1 MGSSPSMAGAQLSS
15 PAHSPTVVTSDSIF
29 HPRLPVVV
37 GVLLLIALLFGAI
50 RFRLRNMPLERDE
63 GEYAY
68 SGQLLLQGIPP
79 YKLAYNLKLPGIY
92 VAYASMLAV
101 LGETPA
107 GIHLGLLLL
116 NAVSSILIFLLASH
130 LFGGLAGVVSA
141 ATYSL
146 LSASASVMGF
156 EAHATNFVVLPAL
169 LAVLCLLRGLRSHQR
184 WLFLACG
191 FLCGIAFL
199 MKQHGVFFALF
210 CFAYLIRAEW
220 QENRKASDVSI
231 DALFLALGF
240 LLPYAITCLLLYRAG
255 VFRQFWLWTVDYAG
269 EYSKMG
275 LRRGVRAFLENF
287 GAILR
292 ANAVV
297 WTIAFVGL
305 TSWAWNRRARNHLYF
320 TATFLLFSLLALCPG
335 AYFRPHYF
343 ILLLPAAALLTGL
356 AVSSAAETL
365 AEHGNR
371 RLALIPVMIFLAAF
385 GWSVLSQRILYFSL
399 DPYTAINVTYG
410 SNPFVAAWQTADYIR
425 QSSSEKA
432 RIAVLGSEPEIY
444 FYARRH
450 SVTGYLYMYSLIV
463 RQKYTARM
471 QKEFINEVETN
482 RPEYLVYVDVAD
494 SWGEGRDS
502 APQASEFLAWVRKY
516 THDHYV
522 VDGVAQLNEPNVY
535 LKGESARS
543 FLASSGTQ
551 AIYTLKRIP

>member
-1 MGSSPSMAGAQLSS
+1 MGSSPYIAGTQPSS
-15 PAHSPTVVTSDSIF
+15 PAHSPTVVTSNAIF
-29 HPRLPVVV
+29 HPRMPFVV
-37 GVLLLIALLFGAI
+37 GILLMIILLFGAI

-101 LGETPA
+101 LGQTSA

-130 LFGGLAGVVSA
+130 LFGRLAGLVSA

-146 LSASASVMGF
+146 LSASTSVMGF

-169 LAVLCLLRGLRSHQR
+169 LAILCLLHGLRSHQR

-210 CFAYLIRAEW
+210 CFAYLIRAAWKEK
-220 QENRKASDVSI
+220 RSVSRLSI
-231 DALFLALGF
+231 DALLLASGF
-240 LLPYAITCLLLYRAG
+240 LLPYAITCLLLYQAG

-275 LRRGVRAFLENF
+275 LRRGVHAFLENF
-287 GAILR
+287 RAILR
-292 ANAVV
+292 ANAII
-297 WTIAFVGL
+297 WAIAFLGL
-305 TSWAWNRRARNHLYF
+305 TAGAWNRRARNHLFF
-320 TATFLLFSLLALCPG
+320 TATFLLFSFLALCPG

-356 AVSSAAETL
+356 AVSSASETL
-365 AEHGNR
+365 GKHGSR
-371 RLALIPVMIFLAAF
+371 QLALVPAVIFLAAF
-385 GWSVLSQRILYFSL
+385 GWSVLLQRTFYFSL
-399 DPYTAINVTYG
+399 DPSAAMNLTYG
-410 SNPFVAAWQTADYIR
+410 SNPFVAAMQTADYIR
-425 QSSSEKA
+425 QNSFEKA

-444 FYARRH
+444 FYARRQ
-450 SVTGYLYMYSLIV
+450 SATGYLYMYSLIV
-463 RQKYTARM
+463 RQKYTERM
-471 QKEFINEVETN
+471 QKEFIDEVEAN

-516 THDHYV
+516 AHEHYV
-522 VDGVAQLNEPNVY
+522 VDGVAKLDEPNVY

-543 FLASSGTQ
+543 YRPSSGTQ
-551 AIYTLKRIP
+551 AIYVLKRIP